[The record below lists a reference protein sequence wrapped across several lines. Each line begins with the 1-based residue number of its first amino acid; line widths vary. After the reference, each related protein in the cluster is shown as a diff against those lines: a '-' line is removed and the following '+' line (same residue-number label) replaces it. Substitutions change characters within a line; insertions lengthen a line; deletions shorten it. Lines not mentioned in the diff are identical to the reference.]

1 MGRNWKFWYFPTWNV
16 TSHGTS
22 RKCVC
27 DSLGFITWKV
37 LIYIIKSNRRLL
49 TDNCEYIDHKV
60 KTKQP
65 LEQMR
70 TAIYEIFW
78 SFFPYFTG
86 PPWSSTK
93 LTTSEHSLDLK
104 WTYKWCTIT
113 RFVFLTIKQRT
124 SYNIDRHII
133 YVIKKLQIPFSNY
146 LWKYFTYNSLLW
158 YHRQLFLW

>member
-49 TDNCEYIDHKV
+49 TDNCELIIKWKRKNHLNRWG
-60 KTKQP
+60 QP
-65 LEQMR
+65 FMKYFDRFSL
-70 TAIYEIFW
+70 F
-78 SFFPYFTG
+78 FTG

-104 WTYKWCTIT
+104 WTYRWCTIT

-133 YVIKKLQIPFSNY
+133 YVIKKLQIPFSKY
-146 LWKYFTYNSLLW
+146 LWNYFTYNSLLW